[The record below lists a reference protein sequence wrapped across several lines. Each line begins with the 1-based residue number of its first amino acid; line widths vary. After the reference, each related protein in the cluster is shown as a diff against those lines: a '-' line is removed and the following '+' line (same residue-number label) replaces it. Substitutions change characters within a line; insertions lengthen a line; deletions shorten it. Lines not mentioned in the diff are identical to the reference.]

1 MSDPSARRP
10 GPRPGAGRPAPSS
23 STARADADRQRI
35 VGIVIIAIA
44 VLIGVVLVFRGL
56 SDTPGELGGPTVDD
70 VVATTTT
77 VDRDAPPPTDAA
89 QSTTLPAPAPA
100 DVVVV
105 VANGS
110 GISGL
115 AGRTS
120 DELRAL
126 GYQTLEPANVDE
138 GAITTSVYFVEGS
151 EPAAVEVAASLN
163 LPATAVKPLPAPSPV
178 ASLGEAVVLVVLG
191 ADFTSAAGE

>member
-10 GPRPGAGRPAPSS
+10 GPRPGPGRPAGQG

-56 SDTPGELGGPTVDD
+56 SDTPGELGGPSTDGL
-70 VVATTTT
+70 VATTTT
-77 VDRDAPPPTDAA
+77 LDRDAPPPTDVN
-89 QSTTLPAPAPA
+89 QDTTPAPAPA
-100 DVVVV
+100 DILVL

-110 GISGL
+110 GVAGL
-115 AGRTS
+115 AGQTS
-120 DELRAL
+120 EAL
-126 GYQTLEPANVDE
+126 TGLGFRTLEPTNVDQ
-138 GAITTSVYFVEGS
+138 GAINSNVYYVEGS
-151 EPAAVEVAASLN
+151 EPAAVEVAAALG
-163 LPATAVKPLPAPSPV
+163 LPASSVAPLPTPPPV
-178 ASLGEAVVLVVLG
+178 ASVGEAVVLVVLG